1 LKCEKNV
8 GLRSKGGKKNEKL
21 KYVASGAD
29 FGIKQV
35 FIKICNKKVIEL
47 KPCQCFPTRGGYVFK
62 EVTSGL

>member
-29 FGIKQV
+29 FGIK
-35 FIKICNKKVIEL
+35 
-47 KPCQCFPTRGGYVFK
+47 
-62 EVTSGL
+62 